1 VHKPLT
7 LRIRTTVLLALAH
20 AGLSASLLALD
31 ALALRGLPAASVHL
45 NMHPPVARSPWLFVL
60 LPLLWLAVA
69 PSLPDRKLRV
79 GCTLM
84 LAGCSSNLLAASLFG
99 GVPDYLVFRHGIG
112 FAARTPWQSGH
123 AVFNAGDVAIALGL
137 CWLLLLALLANGSR
151 AQTPTVQEDQG
162 STRRVSGRTRTAA
175 RRSLPITR
183 TRVPAAP
190 EGAL

>member
-1 VHKPLT
+1 MHKPLT

-69 PSLPDRKLRV
+69 PFLPDRKLRV

-112 FAARTPWQSGH
+112 FAGRAPWQSSH
-123 AVFNAGDVAIALGL
+123 AVFNVGDVAIALGL
-137 CWLLLLALLANGSR
+137 CWLLLLALLINGSR
-151 AQTPTVQEDQG
+151 THAPSRPSSSAAG
-162 STRRVSGRTRTAA
+162 SAGVC
-175 RRSLPITR
+175 
-183 TRVPAAP
+183 
-190 EGAL
+190 